1 MTSPC
6 TTSTTP
12 ATHVPIFNSYFI
24 YFLFPLLS
32 SFLHLYHVVPIHSG
46 CLTTTLLHQTKTQRN
61 LAHLRPICTSSSL
74 PLSLSMGLWNCQ
86 SAVNKADLILTI
98 ASQTALNILVLT
110 ETWIRPEDSAT
121 PAALSNNFY
130 FSHNSHQVRKGGGAG
145 LLNSNYWKYSTYTPL
160 CNNHSLESH
169 AITVTAP
176 VKLHVVVIYRPPGQ
190 LGTFLEELDGQLSSF
205 PEDGSPLVVFGDF
218 NNNLDRPY
226 AANFHSLLASFE
238 LKRLTTSSTH
248 KSGSQLD
255 LIYSCNCVA
264 DNVLVKHLHTSD
276 HYFITFNL
284 HLATSEPPTPLPVT
298 FRQHLCSLSPSN
310 LQNIISSEHLIISS
324 IPLHHLPPLL

>member
-32 SFLHLYHVVPIHSG
+32 SFLHLYHVFPIHSG

-86 SAVNKADLILTI
+86 SAVNKADLILNI

-130 FSHNSHQVRKGGGAG
+130 FSHTSH
-145 LLNSNYWKYSTYTPL
+145 
-160 CNNHSLESH
+160 
-169 AITVTAP
+169 
-176 VKLHVVVIYRPPGQ
+176 
-190 LGTFLEELDGQLSSF
+190 
-205 PEDGSPLVVFGDF
+205 
-218 NNNLDRPY
+218 
-226 AANFHSLLASFE
+226 
-238 LKRLTTSSTH
+238 
-248 KSGSQLD
+248 
-255 LIYSCNCVA
+255 
-264 DNVLVKHLHTSD
+264 
-276 HYFITFNL
+276 
-284 HLATSEPPTPLPVT
+284 
-298 FRQHLCSLSPSN
+298 
-310 LQNIISSEHLIISS
+310 
-324 IPLHHLPPLL
+324 